1 MVDKLKTTITLEELK
16 DILDAEILFGED
28 FVSMEIKTV
37 FASDLM
43 SDVLT
48 FIKPESLL
56 LTGLTNPQVVRTA
69 EMSDIALICF
79 VYGKQPQEG
88 TINLAKEKNIP
99 LLVTNLSMYDSCG
112 RLFEKGL
119 PHGDDRK

>member
-1 MVDKLKTTITLEELK
+1 MTNELKTTITLKELK
-16 DILDAEILFGED
+16 DILDCELLFGDD
-28 FVSMEIKTV
+28 FLSMEIKTV

-48 FIKPESLL
+48 FVKPGSLL

-79 VYGKQPQEG
+79 VCGKRPQEG
-88 TINLAKEKNIP
+88 TIDLAREKNIP
-99 LLVTNLSMYDSCG
+99 LLTTDLSMYESCG

-119 PHGDDRK
+119 PHGHNSK

>member
-1 MVDKLKTTITLEELK
+1 MTNELKTTITLKELK
-16 DILDAEILFGED
+16 DILDCELLFGDD
-28 FVSMEIKTV
+28 FLSMEIKTV

-48 FIKPESLL
+48 FVKPGSLL

-79 VYGKQPQEG
+79 VYGKRPQEV
-88 TINLAKEKNIP
+88 TINLAKEKNTP
-99 LLVTNLSMYDSCG
+99 LLMTDLSMYESCG

-119 PHGDDRK
+119 PHGDNSK

>member
-1 MVDKLKTTITLEELK
+1 MANKLKTTITLKELK
-16 DILDAEILFGED
+16 DVLNAEVLFGND
-28 FVSMEIKTV
+28 FLSMEIKTV
-37 FASDLM
+37 FSSDLM

-48 FIKPESLL
+48 FINPGSLL

-69 EMSDIALICF
+69 EMSDIVLICF
-79 VYGKQPQEG
+79 VCGKRPQEE
-88 TINLAKEKNIP
+88 TIILAREKNVPI
-99 LLVTNLSMYDSCG
+99 LITDLSMYESCG

>member
-1 MVDKLKTTITLEELK
+1 MTNELKTTITLEELK
-16 DILDAEILFGED
+16 NILDCEILFGDD
-28 FVSMEIKTV
+28 FLSMEIKTV

-48 FIKPESLL
+48 FIKPDALL

-69 EMSDIALICF
+69 EMSGIALICF
-79 VYGKQPQEG
+79 VCGKRPQEG
-88 TINLAKEKNIP
+88 TINLARENNIP
-99 LLVTNLSMYDSCG
+99 LLITDLSMYESCG

-119 PHGDDRK
+119 SHGHNSK

>member
-1 MVDKLKTTITLEELK
+1 MTNKLKTTMTLEDLK
-16 DILDAEILFGED
+16 DILDAEILFGDD
-28 FVSMEIKTV
+28 FMSMEIKTV

-48 FIKPESLL
+48 FIKPDSLL

-79 VYGKQPQEG
+79 VCGKQPQEG
-88 TINLAKEKNIP
+88 TINLAKEKEIP
-99 LLVTNLSMYDSCG
+99 LLVTNLSMYDFCG

-119 PHGDDRK
+119 PRGYDPK